1 MMKIK
6 LPNFLIVGAAKSG
19 TSSLHNY
26 LNQHPQ
32 VFMPSYNKDGMKVK
46 EPRFLIKDLVEHRL
60 HNGVWTFDEYQ
71 VLFNKVTDEKAIGES
86 TVLYLYYFEE
96 AIKNIKYR
104 LDENTRII
112 IMLRNPVDRAFS
124 AYTHVARSVKE
135 QLSFEEALEIEHER
149 LELDPTLTPMVMY
162 KDMGLYCNMVKAY
175 LDNFENVHIIMYE
188 DFKSD
193 TAKVVEKTLEFLGVD
208 SKVSLDTG
216 SKHNVGGKSWKL
228 PFLKHFFMKDNLVK
242 KLFRKVFYFSIR
254 KKVRIFLESILKQKS
269 KPINQETRENLVMF
283 FKEDVIKLEQLLQI
297 NLKHW
302 KE

>member
-1 MMKIK
+1 MRNK

-32 VFMPSYNKDGMKVK
+32 VFMPSYNKEGMKVK

-71 VLFNKVTDEKAIGES
+71 LLFNKVTDEKAIGES

-104 LDENTRII
+104 LVKNTRII

-124 AYTHVARSVKE
+124 AYNHVARSVKE

-188 DFKSD
+188 DFKND
-193 TAKVVEKTLEFLGVD
+193 TAKEVKKTLEFLGLD
-208 SKVSLDTG
+208 SKVSLDTL
-216 SKHNVGGKSWKL
+216 SNHNVGGKRWKT
-228 PFLKHFFMKDNLVK
+228 PFFKHFFVKDNLVK
-242 KLFRKVFYFSIR
+242 KLFRKVFSFSVR
-254 KKVRIFLESILKQKS
+254 KKARIFLESILKQTS
-269 KPINQETRENLVMF
+269 NPINQGTRDNLVVF
-283 FKEDVIKLEQLLQI
+283 FKEDVSKLEQLLRI

>member
-1 MMKIK
+1 MRNK

-32 VFMPSYNKDGMKVK
+32 VFMPSYNKEGMKVK
-46 EPRFLIKDLVEHRL
+46 EPRFLVKDLVEHRL

-104 LDENTRII
+104 LDKNTRII

-124 AYTHVARSVKE
+124 AYNHVARSVKE

-188 DFKSD
+188 DFKND
-193 TAKVVEKTLEFLGVD
+193 TAKEVKKTLEFLGLD

-216 SKHNVGGKSWKL
+216 SNHNVGGKRWKT
-228 PFLKHFFMKDNLVK
+228 PFFKHFFVKDNLVK
-242 KLFRKVFYFSIR
+242 KLFRKVFSFSVR
-254 KKVRIFLESILKQKS
+254 KKARIFLESILKQTS
-269 KPINQETRENLVMF
+269 NPINQGTRDNLVVF
-283 FKEDVIKLEQLLQI
+283 FKEDVSKLEQLLRI

>member
-1 MMKIK
+1 MRNK

-32 VFMPSYNKDGMKVK
+32 VFMPSYNKEGMKVK

-71 VLFNKVTDEKAIGES
+71 LLFNKVTDEKAIGES

-104 LDENTRII
+104 LDKNTRII

-124 AYTHVARSVKE
+124 AYNHVARSVKE

-188 DFKSD
+188 DFKND
-193 TAKVVEKTLEFLGVD
+193 TAKEVKKTLEFLGLD
-208 SKVSLDTG
+208 SKVSLDTL
-216 SKHNVGGKSWKL
+216 SNHNVGGKSWKT
-228 PFLKHFFMKDNLVK
+228 PFFKHFFVKDNLVK
-242 KLFRKVFYFSIR
+242 KLFRKVFSFSVR
-254 KKVRIFLESILKQKS
+254 KKARIFLESILKQTS
-269 KPINQETRENLVMF
+269 NPINQGTRDNLVVF
-283 FKEDVIKLEQLLQI
+283 FKEDVSKLEKLLRI

>member
-1 MMKIK
+1 MRNK

-32 VFMPSYNKDGMKVK
+32 VFMPSYNKEGMKVK

-71 VLFNKVTDEKAIGES
+71 LLFNKVTDEKAIGES

-104 LDENTRII
+104 LDKNTRII

-124 AYTHVARSVKE
+124 AYNHVARSVKE

-188 DFKSD
+188 DFKND
-193 TAKVVEKTLEFLGVD
+193 TAKEVKKTLEFLGLD
-208 SKVSLDTG
+208 SKVSLDTL
-216 SKHNVGGKSWKL
+216 SNHNVGGKSWKT
-228 PFLKHFFMKDNLVK
+228 PFFKHFFVKDNLVK
-242 KLFRKVFYFSIR
+242 KLFRKVFSFSVR
-254 KKVRIFLESILKQKS
+254 KKARIFLESILKQTS
-269 KPINQETRENLVMF
+269 NPINQGTRDNLVVF
-283 FKEDVIKLEQLLQI
+283 FKEDVSKLEQLLRI

>member
-1 MMKIK
+1 MRNK

-32 VFMPSYNKDGMKVK
+32 VFMPSYNKEGMKVK

-71 VLFNKVTDEKAIGES
+71 LLFNKVTDEKAIGES

-104 LDENTRII
+104 LDKNTRII

-124 AYTHVARSVKE
+124 AYNHVARSVKE

-188 DFKSD
+188 DFKND
-193 TAKVVEKTLEFLGVD
+193 TAKEVKKTLEFLGLD
-208 SKVSLDTG
+208 SKVSIDTL
-216 SKHNVGGKSWKL
+216 SNHNVGGKSWKT
-228 PFLKHFFMKDNLVK
+228 PFFKHFFVKDNLVK
-242 KLFRKVFYFSIR
+242 KLFRKAFSFSVR
-254 KKVRIFLESILKQKS
+254 KKARIFLESILKQTS
-269 KPINQETRENLVMF
+269 NPINQETRDNLVVF
-283 FKEDVIKLEQLLQI
+283 FKEDVSKLEQLLRI